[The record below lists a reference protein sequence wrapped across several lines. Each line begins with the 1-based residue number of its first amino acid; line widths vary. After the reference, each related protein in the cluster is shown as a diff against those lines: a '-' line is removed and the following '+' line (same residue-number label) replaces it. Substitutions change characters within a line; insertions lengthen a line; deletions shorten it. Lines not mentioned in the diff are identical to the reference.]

1 MRRGVLFHQDN
12 APTHRVI
19 IASTKSHPKCWFR
32 TSPSSSAFTRSDPV
46 LVDWLSSDI
55 RPHQH
60 SIGHMGDDFYRWGI
74 KVLKEKATK
83 EKLENANKIHIYI
96 QNNTLKGYIYKA
108 QKLP

>member
-1 MRRGVLFHQDN
+1 
-12 APTHRVI
+12 
-19 IASTKSHPKCWFR
+19 
-32 TSPSSSAFTRSDPV
+32 
-46 LVDWLSSDI
+46 
-55 RPHQH
+55 
-60 SIGHMGDDFYRWGI
+60 MGDDFYRWGI